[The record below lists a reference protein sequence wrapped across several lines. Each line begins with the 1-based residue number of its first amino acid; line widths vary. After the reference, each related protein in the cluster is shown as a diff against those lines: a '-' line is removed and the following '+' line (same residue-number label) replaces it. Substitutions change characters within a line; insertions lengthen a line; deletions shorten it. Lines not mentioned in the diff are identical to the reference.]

1 MNDSESKTMVFLFL
15 GEDFLSI
22 AEDRRG
28 FSTHFYGD
36 FSVMF
41 NIAAV
46 GIVVHSE
53 VRESAKIRHRFSALH
68 Q

>member
-1 MNDSESKTMVFLFL
+1 MVFLFL
-15 GEDFLSI
+15 GEGFLSI

-28 FSTHFYGD
+28 FSTHFYDD

-41 NIAAV
+41 NIAVV

-53 VRESAKIRHRFSALH
+53 VRESAKVPEKNSQLALEH
-68 Q
+68 T